1 VVNTVWNR
9 NSCRG
14 AAPIK
19 NWSDVSLILIIG
31 YSIDVFFF
39 TLNLIIGN
47 NGGTIHLICLRITQ
61 AFFIVP
67 VILLAYIAI
76 SSQSYG
82 TRKDAYFSWY
92 GGYLS
97 ISGIT
102 YSVTS
107 PPTGWVSDKK

>member
-1 VVNTVWNR
+1 M
-9 NSCRG
+9 
-14 AAPIK
+14 I
-19 NWSDVSLILIIG
+19 LILG

-47 NGGTIHLICLRITQ
+47 NGGTIHLISLRIKQ

-92 GGYLS
+92 GGNLS
-97 ISGIT
+97 ISGST

-107 PPTGWVSDKK
+107 PPAAWVSDKK